1 MRRSTLLSCSLGLG
15 FLVTGVT
22 FTASGC
28 GADDPVAPGVAEGG
42 TVEGGGGGDDANVP
56 STCTPPTGAG
66 TTHDTSPAADET
78 WTAAGSPHVVTAI
91 LSIAAG
97 RTLTI
102 EPCAVVQLKP
112 AGGLLVSGKVSAI
125 GAADKRITFERSDAS
140 KAWTSIETRKG
151 AEARLAYTTIEGGG
165 NSNGGRPGQFGML
178 DIRGDQDIAPQPI
191 LFVDHVTVKGSES
204 LGIWAREGGGF
215 ASGSQDLTITGG
227 ATFPMTIWGRASGGI
242 PTGSYTGNAT
252 DEIFLPANGVLDD
265 IREDTTLA
273 ARGVPYRVG
282 GDLGGKMMRV
292 QSTSGTPLL
301 TIEPGVTMRFAK
313 GVALVVESATT
324 TGPASGALKA
334 EGTADKPIVFTS
346 AEASPAPG
354 DWTGI
359 VLGKKADPRTKIA
372 NAKVSYAG
380 GTSGISSFDCPSPA
394 NTGFSNE
401 GGILIIGD
409 KPDTAFV
416 TNTTIEQSAGDG
428 IIRGWTGDPVDFL
441 ATNTFT
447 NITRCKQTFPQPT
460 VGVCPSPAP
469 CPQ

>member
-151 AEARLAYTTIEGGG
+151 AEVRLAYTTIEGGG

-334 EGTADKPIVFTS
+334 AMTS
-346 AEASPAPG
+346 SPQRSISTSVSARLGIQPPG
-354 DWTGI
+354 NTCWRM
-359 VLGKKADPRTKIA
+359 KSS
-372 NAKVSYAG
+372 VS
-380 GTSGISSFDCPSPA
+380 
-394 NTGFSNE
+394 
-401 GGILIIGD
+401 
-409 KPDTAFV
+409 
-416 TNTTIEQSAGDG
+416 
-428 IIRGWTGDPVDFL
+428 
-441 ATNTFT
+441 
-447 NITRCKQTFPQPT
+447 
-460 VGVCPSPAP
+460 
-469 CPQ
+469 